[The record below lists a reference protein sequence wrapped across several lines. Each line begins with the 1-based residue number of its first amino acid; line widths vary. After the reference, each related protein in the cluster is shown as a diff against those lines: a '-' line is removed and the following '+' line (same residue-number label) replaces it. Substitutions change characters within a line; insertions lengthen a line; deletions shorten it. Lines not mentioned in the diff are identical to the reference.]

1 MKNADDTPSLPPA
14 SQPPRPEKKLGEVLQ
29 DQLAKHFQFSE
40 VFTPKS
46 DGKPTPK
53 SAKGASKAFQW
64 FVAFLK
70 VSPWLCLAAF
80 IVSFF
85 IDFGQ
90 QDGFNVLGHWISL
103 ESLVRI
109 IGVSGLIG
117 FFTNWLAI
125 KMLFKPVIRRPIW
138 GQGLIPA
145 QRDIII
151 AQLAGGIHK
160 NILSEELI
168 AQRIEKSGIIGRLN
182 QLLVKGSHDL
192 LADAEFSKELRNFV
206 YWYLKDFL
214 DRQDIQQNL
223 TQKIDEKLEQKLNA
237 GLKGFIFRTYRNLNP
252 SDYQAVLSG
261 FITNIPESTV
271 EILEELEGK
280 TEDLGK
286 YLASKAPEIEQFF
299 TKVVMDVLGRINI
312 FELLKTQMEHF
323 DEAKLE
329 RLIWTSTS
337 NQLLYIQYLGTIL
350 GMLGG
355 LLIWQPIPI
364 LVVYLSLFGTLFLL
378 DQFLYRLK
386 SKTT

>member
-1 MKNADDTPSLPPA
+1 MKNADDTPSLPPP

-29 DQLAKHFQFSE
+29 DQLAKHFHFSD
-40 VFTPKS
+40 VFSAKS
-46 DGKPTPK
+46 DGKTTTQK
-53 SAKGASKAFQW
+53 AKGASTAFQW
-64 FVAFLK
+64 FVRFLK
-70 VSPWLCLAAF
+70 ISPWLCLAAF
-80 IVSFF
+80 GVSFF
-85 IDFGQ
+85 VDFGPQ
-90 QDGFNVLGHWISL
+90 HTFTVFGHPISL

-109 IGVSGLIG
+109 VGVSGLIG

-168 AQRIEKSGIIGRLN
+168 AQRIEKSGIIGRIN
-182 QLLVKGSHDL
+182 ELLVKGTHDL
-192 LADAEFSKELRNFV
+192 LGDAEFAKELRNFV

-214 DRQDIQQNL
+214 DREDIQQNL
-223 TQKIDEKLEQKLNA
+223 TQKIDEKLEQKLNV

-252 SDYQAVLSG
+252 TDYQAVLSG
-261 FITNIPESTV
+261 FITNIPSSTV

-280 TEDLGK
+280 TEDLAK
-286 YLASKAPEIEQFF
+286 YLETKSPEIEQFF

-337 NQLLYIQYLGTIL
+337 NQLLYIQYLGTLL

-355 LLIWQPIPI
+355 LLIWQPGPVLI
-364 LVVYLSLFGTLFLL
+364 LYLTLFGTLFLL
-378 DQFLYRLK
+378 DQLLFRIK
-386 SKTT
+386 NKTT